1 MQTSFVS
8 GERRVLVSDD
18 DLRAAPEVMAK
29 NGYALLTDLEDAGVR
44 RILQRMEAHQVA
56 FLEQTHDLWRP
67 GFPIPGDTLAHFS
80 RQWELPYAWTN
91 LAGPR
96 GRILDAGSG
105 ITFFPFLLASEG
117 AEVDCC
123 DRDSDGLG
131 LADLFQAAVAQ
142 TAASVRFV
150 EAELTDPPYPA
161 GSFDAVICISVLEH
175 AGPSRLEIVR
185 ALARLLRPAGR
196 LVMTC
201 DVNLGGGGEMPLE
214 EIALVLGE
222 VERFF
227 EPVYPL
233 DLSRPPTLLTSDRY
247 LSSGRWRLPWPW
259 RPPERASVRF
269 GSEPTRSEEF
279 QSIAILGLTA
289 TRRL

>member
-1 MQTSFVS
+1 
-8 GERRVLVSDD
+8 VSDD
-18 DLRAAPEVMAK
+18 DLRAVPEVMAK

-44 RILQRMEAHQVA
+44 RILQQMEAYQVA
-56 FLEQTHDLWRP
+56 FLGKTRPLWGP
-67 GFPIPGDTLAHFS
+67 EFPIPGDTLAHFS

-91 LAGPR
+91 LAGSR

-117 AEVDCC
+117 AELDCC
-123 DRDSDGLG
+123 DRDGDGLG
-131 LADLFQAAVAQ
+131 LADRFQAAVAQ
-142 TAASVRFV
+142 TATPVRFV

-185 ALARLLRPAGR
+185 ALARVLRPAGR

-201 DVNLGGGGEMPLE
+201 DVNLGGGGDMPLE
-214 EIALVLGE
+214 EVALVLGE
-222 VERFF
+222 VQRLF

-233 DLSRPPTLLTSDRY
+233 DLGRPPTLLTSDRY
-247 LSSGRWRLPWPW
+247 LSSGRWRLPWSW
-259 RPPERASVRF
+259 RPSGQPSVRF
-269 GSEPTRSEEF
+269 GDEPTGGEEF
-279 QSIAILGLTA
+279 RSIAILGLTA
-289 TRRL
+289 TRRPN